1 MTDTDDTLTLLLI
14 EADEVVRLGL
24 RTWLSQQP
32 GVISVIDTNTL
43 AQAQSTL
50 EEHQVDV
57 IIVGDLTTGLRLA
70 KTLEPHPP
78 EAAIPILLW
87 CPPLTVAQLSLARRS
102 GLGGYCA
109 KGTPPRELFDA
120 VLCLLAGNST
130 WQAPARIDPDSSI
143 SNTPSAPTG
152 AESRIPG
159 VEYIDQEQNQIQ
171 RWLQDP
177 SLTLIQRIILN
188 GRQRELTA
196 ARWLLCQLR
205 SPRPTSPQRAEQ
217 PSSQFRTSTTTAL
230 TVSEPSSLASSN
242 LAGRDIE
249 SLLFDAIF
257 SKLHPPLRNLSQ
269 IPLEI
274 DILRPE
280 KRRQLLIT
288 ALRTFQNLLSELRH
302 SDITPERLLERRD
315 RLALDLWRGTSQE
328 FFGRYYTLSFNGES
342 VELVDILLQNSDV
355 VQAAILDKIPLLP
368 ELLSHLLFQT
378 PLAVDDLSYEFGS
391 PEATL
396 RAEYLLHNLL
406 IAIANGVTQPLLDQ
420 VTGIETIERQF
431 YDRQYLSTRD
441 IERLRNDL
449 SWKYRWETYLEEP
462 RAIYESRFWLFVFT
476 EPGIKRITIYA
487 HRREEFLALSGVRQ
501 AVTLVL
507 EGRDAL
513 APRLRSMVSWV
524 GNGLVYVLTQVLGR
538 GLGLVGRGIL
548 ENLGNVRTRTSRSGT
563 SSGTHH
569 RD

>member
-1 MTDTDDTLTLLLI
+1 MSDPDVPLTLLLI

-32 GVISVIDTNTL
+32 GVVSVFDTNTP

-50 EEHQVDV
+50 EDHRVDV
-57 IIVGDLTTGLRLA
+57 IIVGDFTAGLRLA
-70 KTLEPHPP
+70 KDLQPTPP
-78 EAAIPILLW
+78 ESPIPILLW
-87 CPPLTVAQLSLARRS
+87 CSPLTVAQLSLARRS

-109 KGTPPRELFDA
+109 KGTPPRELFEA
-120 VLCLLAGNST
+120 VLRLLKGDAI
-130 WQAPARIDPDSSI
+130 WQAPARIDPHSDVT
-143 SNTPSAPTG
+143 NPPPTQSQPQ
-152 AESRIPG
+152 SRVPG
-159 VEYIDQEQNQIQ
+159 VEYIDREQDQIE

-177 SLTLIQRIILN
+177 NLTLLQRIVLK
-188 GRQRELTA
+188 GRQRELSA
-196 ARWLLCQLR
+196 ARWLVCQLR
-205 SPRPTSPQRAEQ
+205 SPRPASSPQPSQPRP
-217 PSSQFRTSTTTAL
+217 PSSHSSATAL
-230 TVSEPSSLASSN
+230 TVAEPGSLTSANVGSQ
-242 LAGRDIE
+242 DIE
-249 SLLFDAIF
+249 GLLLDAIF
-257 SKLHPPLRNLSQ
+257 SKLHPPLRNLTD

-280 KRRQLLIT
+280 KRRQLLVT
-288 ALRTFQNLLSELRH
+288 ALRMFQNLLSELRH

-342 VELVDILLQNSDV
+342 VELVDILLQESDV
-355 VQAAILDKIPLLP
+355 VQTAILDKIPLLP

-431 YDRQYLSTRD
+431 YDRQFLSTRD

-476 EPGIKRITIYA
+476 ERGIKRITIYA

-513 APRLRSMVSWV
+513 APRLRSVVSWV
-524 GNGLVYVLTQVLGR
+524 GNGFVYVLTQVLGR

-548 ENLGNVRTRTSRSGT
+548 DNLGNAKTRPPRSGT
-563 SSGTHH
+563 RSDTHNQ
-569 RD
+569 D

>member
-1 MTDTDDTLTLLLI
+1 MTDTDAPLTLLLI
-14 EADEVVRLGL
+14 EADEVIRLGL

-32 GVISVIDTNTL
+32 GVVSVFDTNTP

-50 EEHQVDV
+50 DDHRVDV
-57 IIVGDLTTGLRLA
+57 IIIGDFTAGLRLA
-70 KTLEPHPP
+70 KQLEPTPP
-78 EAAIPILLW
+78 ESPIPILLW
-87 CPPLTVAQLSLARRS
+87 CSPLTVAQLSLAQRS
-102 GLGGYCA
+102 GLRGYCA
-109 KGTPPRELFDA
+109 KGTPPRELFNA
-120 VLCLLAGNST
+120 VLCILAGETT
-130 WQAPARIDPDSSI
+130 WQAPARIDPDTNV
-143 SNTPSAPTG
+143 SNTPPTSAQ
-152 AESRIPG
+152 AEARIPG
-159 VEYIDQEQNQIQ
+159 VEYIDREQDQIE

-177 SLTLIQRIILN
+177 NLTLIQRIVLK
-188 GRQRELTA
+188 GRQRELSA
-196 ARWLLCQLR
+196 ARWLVCQLR
-205 SPRPTSPQRAEQ
+205 SPRPASPPQPSQSPSRSSTSPA
-217 PSSQFRTSTTTAL
+217 TAL
-230 TVSEPSSLASSN
+230 TVAEPGSLTSPNLASE
-242 LAGRDIE
+242 DIE
-249 SLLFDAIF
+249 GLLLDAIF
-257 SKLHPPLRNLSQ
+257 SKLQPPLRNLSE

-280 KRRQLLIT
+280 KRRQLLVT
-288 ALRTFQNLLSELRH
+288 ALRMFQNLLSELRH

-342 VELVDILLQNSDV
+342 VELVDILLQQSDV

-368 ELLSHLLFQT
+368 DLLSHLLFQT
-378 PLAVDDLSYEFGS
+378 PLAVDDLSHEFGS

-406 IAIANGVTQPLLDQ
+406 IAVANSVIQPLLDQ

-431 YDRQYLSTRD
+431 YDRQFLSTRD

-476 EPGIKRITIYA
+476 ERGIKRMTIYA

-513 APRLRSMVSWV
+513 APRLRSVVSWV

-548 ENLGNVRTRTSRSGT
+548 DNLGNAKTRTSRS
-563 SSGTHH
+563 SSRT
-569 RD
+569 RNSD